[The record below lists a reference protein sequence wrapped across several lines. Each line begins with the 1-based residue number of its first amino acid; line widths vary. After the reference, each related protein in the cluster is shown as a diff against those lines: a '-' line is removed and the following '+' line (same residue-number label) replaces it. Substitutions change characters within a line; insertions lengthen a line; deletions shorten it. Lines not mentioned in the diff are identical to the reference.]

1 MMAEVYDV
9 MWQIDDGRNQQI
21 VIQEFLPWKYKNYD
35 MKDNAVELGI
45 GFDDVKLLRNILI
58 IIAVHS
64 HIKFA

>member
-1 MMAEVYDV
+1 M
-9 MWQIDDGRNQQI
+9 DGINKLSSRG
-21 VIQEFLPWKYKNYD
+21 VLPWKYKNYE

-58 IIAVHS
+58 TIAVHS